1 MDATASP
8 ALPPLPFPTVVPQ
21 REELLRMPEVHGTP
35 DCLTSPPA
43 LSWTTP
49 FSCPPV
55 PSLAPWPRLHLLIT
69 LGTSLHLNKGLT
81 QDLTPH
87 WDPASSPQPCSELLL
102 AALHNLALNEAV
114 AHLCAEAH
122 SSPVREAF
130 LPSPPAL
137 IRAQLLRQE
146 LAGLSL
152 VIKMKQEPQT
162 KELLLELCLPGA
174 PWAL

>member
-1 MDATASP
+1 
-8 ALPPLPFPTVVPQ
+8 
-21 REELLRMPEVHGTP
+21 MPEAHGTP
-35 DCLTSPPA
+35 DCLTTPPA

-49 FSCPPV
+49 FLLPTPFSCPPSCSHPCPPE

-87 WDPASSPQPCSELLL
+87 WDPASSPRPCSELLL
-102 AALHNLALNEAV
+102 EALHNLALNEAV

-137 IRAQLLRQE
+137 VRAQLLRQE

-174 PWAL
+174 PRAL